1 MCANGPTQVG
11 VGSTDGLT
19 AAQVSQVEGNVSSY
33 FQQQTG
39 ITVTF
44 GSAGSGATLDFVNNQ
59 DLPVGMPPGDV
70 GGTPY
75 GDAGTYPATSY
86 VNTQLL
92 GSMFSAWTT
101 SIYSDPSGS
110 LVQGVA
116 ETATHEL
123 THGLTFTDGGDG
135 VGVPGI
141 GDTGTGLM
149 TGFQPYNF
157 IFTQDMTTDQVIQ
170 FQNATCDFQQGDF
183 GGNQGPGDPGSP
195 DQPAIARPGR
205 HHF

>member
-1 MCANGPTQVG
+1 VPGDNSGPGDSGASPPDNGVCANGPTQVG

-19 AAQVSQVEGNVSSY
+19 PGQVSQVEGNVSAY

-44 GSAGSGATLDFVNNQ
+44 GSAGGGTTLDFVNNQ

-92 GSMFSAWTT
+92 GSMFSGGW
-101 SIYSDPSGS
+101 P
-110 LVQGVA
+110 
-116 ETATHEL
+116 
-123 THGLTFTDGGDG
+123 GL
-135 VGVPGI
+135 
-141 GDTGTGLM
+141 
-149 TGFQPYNF
+149 
-157 IFTQDMTTDQVIQ
+157 
-170 FQNATCDFQQGDF
+170 
-183 GGNQGPGDPGSP
+183 
-195 DQPAIARPGR
+195 
-205 HHF
+205 